1 MEDFYLTEHGLAGY
15 FEAQWFDK
23 FIEDQQIEM
32 ITSRSKQ
39 VPLSFLSS
47 PHCSQV
53 ADFIAQAVIE
63 SSVQPYSLLEVGAAL
78 GRNYYELVQRLPNLK
93 EATLVEPSN
102 RLMDGLKQ
110 LLIEE
115 QRVELTYLHDV
126 NTLNTLEVENR
137 DIVQKCAHVDLTLI
151 NQP

>member
-63 SSVQPYSLLEVGAAL
+63 ISVQPCSLL
-78 GRNYYELVQRLPNLK
+78 
-93 EATLVEPSN
+93 
-102 RLMDGLKQ
+102 
-110 LLIEE
+110 
-115 QRVELTYLHDV
+115 
-126 NTLNTLEVENR
+126 
-137 DIVQKCAHVDLTLI
+137 
-151 NQP
+151 